1 MFFILV
7 LEISTVKYDEKGMI
21 EDTRLSIVESMDRL
35 AEKLISN
42 DELISLKGFLYEDPS
57 DTTKDDFQFSIFH
70 RTLQWIQAV
79 NSIK

>member
-1 MFFILV
+1 M
-7 LEISTVKYDEKGMI
+7 LEISTVKSDEKGKT
-21 EDTRLSIVESMDRL
+21 EDTRLSLVESMDRL

-57 DTTKDDFQFSIFH
+57 DTTTKNDFQFSIFH